1 MLSEINNNEQSMD
14 INSLFNVLK
23 KALSAQNHMVIYLLL
38 ITLIKMIEEDELALK
53 VNINTLV

>member
-1 MLSEINNNEQSMD
+1 MD